1 MLKHET
7 QSTCYWITWG
17 VNEMSL
23 LMKFGLVDVIY
34 KIKVFIKKFYGK
46 CGGLDPGPFL
56 KT

>member
-1 MLKHET
+1 
-7 QSTCYWITWG
+7 
-17 VNEMSL
+17 MSL
-23 LMKFGLVDVIY
+23 LMKFGQVDVMY